1 MELELE
7 VDVVHAYHRYA
18 RRHLYAVTGVTRR
31 LPVRSVQPIEHM
43 LCSCGCPDG
52 NSAEIAPHEGQNLD
66 ERKRFRVLHELYDLL
81 LFQPPIPVQF
91 HKSLLRRAYARRIRM
106 RPPVKKVSRWISALK
121 GPSETSNL
129 PPSNASF
136 ISLSLS
142 LSLRLIEAQIGVMLP
157 RNPVIVA
164 NEAQKAPI
172 AQKNTK
178 HYEVR
183 VP

>member
-1 MELELE
+1 MDQCAERAKRDLKL
-7 VDVVHAYHRYA
+7 AA
-18 RRHLYAVTGVTRR
+18 QQR
-31 LPVRSVQPIEHM
+31 LV
-43 LCSCGCPDG
+43 
-52 NSAEIAPHEGQNLD
+52 
-66 ERKRFRVLHELYDLL
+66 Y
-81 LFQPPIPVQF
+81 
-91 HKSLLRRAYARRIRM
+91 
-106 RPPVKKVSRWISALK
+106 
-121 GPSETSNL
+121 
-129 PPSNASF
+129 
-136 ISLSLS
+136 LSLS